1 MQLQPEGLGVWGIA
15 VALAGG
21 AMRGSIPYMF
31 VSLGECLTEKSGK
44 INLGMEGILLMGAM
58 TAFAVSE
65 LTGSPWMGVLAA
77 AGVGLVLGAI
87 HAWLTQQPAVSD
99 VAAGIAMIIFGSGL
113 AFFFGKRFVAPM
125 APQLPLIDLG
135 GWSHV
140 TAIQSAL
147 RISPLFFIGIA
158 LAFFLHWI
166 FTRTSWGLKVRA
178 AGDDPQAAR
187 ALGINVNAVRFV
199 AITAGGALAA
209 VGGAHLTL
217 YFPGIWSEGISG
229 GQGLMAVALVI
240 FAKWSPVG
248 IEGVSGNGQRE
259 LVEVIAGQRGAVSGQ
274 ITVDGELHRPTR
286 AMLRKHQF
294 YTLPEEPL
302 KNAAVARMSV
312 AENMAF
318 GVFDQAPFQ
327 RGGSLL
333 DRAAVVRLGRD
344 LIARFSVRP
353 PLPDAPIG
361 ELSGGN
367 VQRAI
372 LARELSNGKVRV
384 LVAANPCFGLD
395 FKAVDFIHERL
406 RETRNQG
413 GAVLLVSEDLD
424 ELLELADRILVMSGG
439 RIVHETTPEAADTA
453 VIGRQMACPH

>member
-248 IEGVSGNGQRE
+248 IAGVSGNGQRE

>member
-158 LAFFLHWI
+158 LAFLLHWI
-166 FTRTSWGLKVRA
+166 FTRTNWGLKVRA

-187 ALGINVNAVRFV
+187 A
-199 AITAGGALAA
+199 
-209 VGGAHLTL
+209 
-217 YFPGIWSEGISG
+217 
-229 GQGLMAVALVI
+229 
-240 FAKWSPVG
+240 
-248 IEGVSGNGQRE
+248 
-259 LVEVIAGQRGAVSGQ
+259 
-274 ITVDGELHRPTR
+274 
-286 AMLRKHQF
+286 
-294 YTLPEEPL
+294 
-302 KNAAVARMSV
+302 
-312 AENMAF
+312 
-318 GVFDQAPFQ
+318 
-327 RGGSLL
+327 
-333 DRAAVVRLGRD
+333 
-344 LIARFSVRP
+344 
-353 PLPDAPIG
+353 
-361 ELSGGN
+361 
-367 VQRAI
+367 
-372 LARELSNGKVRV
+372 
-384 LVAANPCFGLD
+384 
-395 FKAVDFIHERL
+395 
-406 RETRNQG
+406 
-413 GAVLLVSEDLD
+413 
-424 ELLELADRILVMSGG
+424 
-439 RIVHETTPEAADTA
+439 
-453 VIGRQMACPH
+453 